1 MDIHTQKFKVRLGL
15 FVLGGLVLFILTIF
29 VIGKQKNLFTPVFKL
44 TSTFSNV
51 SGLQTGTNVRFSG
64 INVGTV
70 ENITF
75 VNDTTVRVD
84 FLVKRDIWQFIKSDC
99 KVTLGSDGIIGDK
112 LVVILSGS
120 AQAPLANE
128 GQVLESIQPIQS
140 TAIMARLDATTANV
154 EDISKQISDISGN
167 INSGDGTLNS
177 LIQDPILAENFKQSI
192 ANLNTFTK
200 GLAGSDVVMASLK
213 ETALNAA
220 YISKQLAQVMNKIN
234 KGDGSLGR
242 LIQDTTMV
250 EDLSQTL
257 MNLKKASQGLTGT
270 DTMMAK
276 LNVTAG
282 NAEIISQQLTEI
294 MAEINNGNGTI
305 GRLIRDTS
313 FAENLNQ
320 TIINLK
326 RSSKGL
332 DENMNAVKHNF
343 LFSGYYKRKAKE
355 AAAKKA
361 AEEKQLLLM
370 QKTDS
375 LLIK

>member
-1 MDIHTQKFKVRLGL
+1 MDIQTQKFKVRLGL
-15 FVLGGLVLFILTIF
+15 FVVAGLVLFILTIF
-29 VIGKQKNLFTPVFKL
+29 VIGKQKNLFTPVLKL

-51 SGLQTGTNVRFSG
+51 SGLQAGTNVRFSG

-84 FLVKRDIWQFIKSDC
+84 LLIKKDVWQFIKSDC
-99 KVTLGSDGIIGDK
+99 KVTLGSDGIIGDR
-112 LVVILSGS
+112 LVVILPGS

-128 GQVLESIQPIQS
+128 GQVLESIQPIES

-177 LIQDPILAENFKQSI
+177 LIRDPILAENFKQSI
-192 ANLNTFTK
+192 ANLNTFTRE
-200 GLAGSDVVMASLK
+200 LAGSDVVMASLK
-213 ETALNAA
+213 ETAINAA
-220 YISKQLAQVMNKIN
+220 DISKQLALVMNKIN
-234 KGDGSLGR
+234 KGDGTLGR

-257 MNLKKASQGLTGT
+257 LNLKKSSQGLTGT
-270 DTMMAK
+270 DTIMAQ

-282 NAEIISQQLTEI
+282 NAEIISQQLTEM

-305 GRLIRDTS
+305 GRLIRDTT

-320 TIINLK
+320 TMINLK

-355 AAAKKA
+355 AAEKKA
-361 AEEKQLLLM
+361 ADEKQLLLI

-375 LLIK
+375 LNIK

>member
-1 MDIHTQKFKVRLGL
+1 MDIQTQKFKVRLGL
-15 FVLGGLVLFILTIF
+15 FVVAGLVLFILTIF
-29 VIGKQKNLFTPVFKL
+29 VIGKQKNLFTPVLKL

-51 SGLQTGTNVRFSG
+51 SGLQAGTNVRFSG

-84 FLVKRDIWQFIKSDC
+84 LLIKRDVWQFIKSDC
-99 KVTLGSDGIIGDK
+99 KVTLGSDGIIGDR
-112 LVVILSGS
+112 LVVILPGS
-120 AQAPLANE
+120 ALAPLANE
-128 GQVLESIQPIQS
+128 GQVLESIQPIES

-177 LIQDPILAENFKQSI
+177 LIRDPILAENFKQSI
-192 ANLNTFTK
+192 ANLNTFTR

-213 ETALNAA
+213 ETAINAA
-220 YISKQLAQVMNKIN
+220 DISKQLALVMNKIN
-234 KGDGSLGR
+234 KGDGTLGR

-257 MNLKKASQGLTGT
+257 LNLKKSSQGLTGT
-270 DTMMAK
+270 DTIMAK

-282 NAEIISQQLTEI
+282 NAEIISQQLTEM

-305 GRLIRDTS
+305 GRLIRDTT

-320 TIINLK
+320 TMINLK

-355 AAAKKA
+355 AAEKKA
-361 AEEKQLLLM
+361 AEEKKLLLM

-375 LLIK
+375 LNIK

>member
-1 MDIHTQKFKVRLGL
+1 MDIHTQKFKVKLGL
-15 FVLGGLVLFILTIF
+15 FVVGGLVLFVLAIF
-29 VIGKQKNLFTPVFKL
+29 IIGKQKNLFTPVFKL

-51 SGLQTGTNVRFSG
+51 SGLQAGTNVRFSG

-84 FLVKRDIWQFIKSDC
+84 FLVKRDVWQFIKSDC

-112 LVVILSGS
+112 LVVILPGS

-128 GQVLESIQPIQS
+128 GQILESIQPIQS

-154 EDISKQISDISGN
+154 EDISKQISDISSN

-177 LIQDPILAENFKQSI
+177 LIRDPILAENFKQSI
-192 ANLNTFTK
+192 ANLNTFTR

-213 ETALNAA
+213 ETAINAA
-220 YISKQLAQVMNKIN
+220 DISKQLALVMNKIN
-234 KGDGSLGR
+234 KGDGTLGR

-250 EDLSQTL
+250 KDLSQTL
-257 MNLKKASQGLTGT
+257 LNLKKTSQGLTGT

-305 GRLIRDTS
+305 GRLIRDTT

-320 TIINLK
+320 TMINLK

-355 AAAKKA
+355 AAEKKA

-375 LLIK
+375 LNIK